1 MKVLT
6 DQIRLQKEVYV
17 IGLGTI
23 GGLFVLGTILHEV
36 IMAMDGEVSD
46 VFTMGSTMAVFG
58 IWVAL
63 LFGVG
68 AHMTSMFNYAVSMGR
83 TRRSFFTAYTASAF
97 VTALV
102 LEAVLVLLHV
112 AERLRLGLMYPNL
125 RIDDPAA
132 NVLHWNILLAV
143 ALIGT
148 AFGVFT
154 ASLIVRFGKVA
165 LWVIWFSW
173 FGLCIVSPQ
182 LIEQVLA
189 HADTAVVKLLLR
201 AAEWLFKLGGAAVPV
216 LALAVSAVLLGVSY
230 LILRRQQVN

>member
-23 GGLFVLGTILHEV
+23 GGLFVFGTILHEV
-36 IMAMDGEVSD
+36 IAAMDGNVTE
-46 VFTMGSTMAVFG
+46 VFTMGSVMAAFG
-58 IWVAL
+58 IWIAL

-68 AHMTSMFNYAVSMGR
+68 AHMVSMFNYAVSMGR
-83 TRRSFFTAYTASAF
+83 TRRSFFPAYTASVF

-132 NVLHWNILLAV
+132 NVLHWNILLAI
-143 ALIGT
+143 ALFGT
-148 AFGVFT
+148 ALGVFT

-165 LWVIWFSW
+165 LWIIWFSW

-182 LIEQVLA
+182 MVEQALA
-189 HADTAVVKLLLR
+189 HADSAAVKLLLR
-201 AAEWLFKLGGAAVPV
+201 AAEWLLKLGGAAVPV
-216 LALAVSAVLLGVSY
+216 LALVVSAVLLGVSY